1 MVDSDPA
8 PTSGDDDQFEVI
20 VPLRTKYASTVR
32 MIAASLGAEAGF
44 TIDEIDDVRLA
55 LDEVFSMLAE
65 RHVGDRVRTTFR
77 LDGQQLIAGLTLESG
92 ALDVTPDELAANIL
106 RSVVDRYEISSAG
119 VTLAKRASGR

>member
-92 ALDVTPDELAANIL
+92 ALDVTPDELASNIL